1 MMFDVLQIEK
11 EGRSE
16 RDFQFVVSLFPEV
29 CSLARAFLI
38 SIHARVTHL
47 PRVSRTGF
55 WVSHR
60 AQGHKAASIPQP
72 ILLSREW

>member
-1 MMFDVLQIEK
+1 MMFDVLQIER
-11 EGRSE
+11 EGRTG

-47 PRVSRTGF
+47 PRVSLKVFGCRAKRT
-55 WVSHR
+55 
-60 AQGHKAASIPQP
+60 GHKAALVP
-72 ILLSREW
+72 